1 MRRPRPG
8 RSPASSRSRSVPRRV
23 ERKREVMKRSQ
34 VVLIAGVAWTLIA
47 VVLFLTVGTMSF
59 LGLAL
64 LTVGGFVPPLVYRAL
79 SGGPAATI
87 GAVPHHTETSGP
99 GR

>member
-1 MRRPRPG
+1 
-8 RSPASSRSRSVPRRV
+8 
-23 ERKREVMKRSQ
+23 MKRSQ
-34 VVLIAGVAWTLIA
+34 VVLAAGVAWTLIA
-47 VVLFLTVGTMSF
+47 VVIFLAVGTMSL

-64 LTVGGFVPPLVYRAL
+64 LTVGGVVPPLVYMAL

-87 GAVPHHTETSGP
+87 AEVLHDTEQSGP